1 MAEDVIIDA
10 LEWGRQQIQPLVAA
24 QLKLRELAGKEKMAF
39 TPHDEDSVLVARVR
53 ELALAAGLEDALR
66 VPDKLPRKEARKAV
80 KEKVAENLRNDPA
93 WADNDA
99 ALKNVGDIL
108 TDLEKKLVR
117 ARIVNEGTRI
127 DGRDTKSV
135 RPIQIQTGLLPGRTA
150 RPCSAGAKPN
160 PWW

>member
-1 MAEDVIIDA
+1 M
-10 LEWGRQQIQPLVAA
+10 
-24 QLKLRELAGKEKMAF
+24 
-39 TPHDEDSVLVARVR
+39 
-53 ELALAAGLEDALR
+53 
-66 VPDKLPRKEARKAV
+66 
-80 KEKVAENLRNDPA
+80 AENLRNDPA

-135 RPIQIQTGLLPGRTA
+135 RPIQIQTGLLPRAHG
-150 RPCSAGAKPN
+150 SALFRRGETKSLVVTTLGSTTDEQRMDSLTGDVTKRFMLHYNFPPYCVGEVKPVQRFAA
-160 PWW
+160 